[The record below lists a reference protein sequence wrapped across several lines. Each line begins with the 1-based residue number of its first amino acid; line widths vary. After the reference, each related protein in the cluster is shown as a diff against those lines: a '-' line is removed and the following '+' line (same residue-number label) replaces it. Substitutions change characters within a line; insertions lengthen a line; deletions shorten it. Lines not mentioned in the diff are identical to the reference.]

1 MPLPKQTMK
10 YFTLIAALLL
20 IGNVSTFA
28 PTRETSRQTSLNG
41 LFDFFSEEAR
51 QERAERDRKE
61 KEEQM
66 RLQQEILERRQNPA
80 MMEEY
85 EERVSMRR
93 KMYEKGEDG
102 YKAMNDMMN
111 DGD

>member
-1 MPLPKQTMK
+1 MKCFPLIATL
-10 YFTLIAALLL
+10 TLIANSSA
-20 IGNVSTFA
+20 FA
-28 PTRETSRQTSLNG
+28 PSRTTSRQTSLNG
-41 LFDFFSEEAR
+41 LLDFFSEEAR

-66 RLQQEILERRQNPA
+66 RLQQEILDRRQNPA

-93 KMYEKGEDG
+93 QMYQKGEDG
-102 YKAMNDMMN
+102 SKAMNDMMSK
-111 DGD
+111 DE